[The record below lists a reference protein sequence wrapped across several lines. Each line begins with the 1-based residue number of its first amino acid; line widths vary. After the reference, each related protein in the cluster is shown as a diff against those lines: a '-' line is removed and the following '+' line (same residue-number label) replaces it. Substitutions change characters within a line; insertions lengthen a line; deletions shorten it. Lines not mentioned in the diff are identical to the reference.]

1 MLYAFF
7 WVIPRRLN
15 LNAGGITQKLAHNMI
30 CVCILASITA
40 YPAFKSQLM
49 RRITLQTMSCL
60 ALPYFPTLSYKQQD
74 FREKKVAEYEM
85 CFLIFSAIFV

>member
-15 LNAGGITQKLAHNMI
+15 LNAGGITQMLAYNMI
-30 CVCILASITA
+30 CVSILASITA

-60 ALPYFPTLSYKQQD
+60 AVPYFPTLSYKEQD
-74 FREKKVAEYEM
+74 FQKKKLAEYEM
-85 CFLIFSAIFV
+85 WFLIFSAAFV